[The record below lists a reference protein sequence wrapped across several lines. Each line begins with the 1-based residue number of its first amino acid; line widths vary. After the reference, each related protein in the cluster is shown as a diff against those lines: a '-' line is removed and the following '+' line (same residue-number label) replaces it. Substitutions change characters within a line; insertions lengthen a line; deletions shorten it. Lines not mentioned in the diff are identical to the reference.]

1 MSDYTHNLVSLL
13 VYHAQTRPEAIAL
26 RHKKFGLWQQWSWQ
40 KLLQLSEKYAS
51 ALDRYGFTKGQ
62 SFLILSTPNTEV
74 VAISLAI
81 QALGGKVQLIDH
93 GVEQL
98 AAEALLNHLAI
109 IQPDY
114 ILIEQLEQ
122 LGSLQQLNYHPA
134 YIFYIE
140 HSNASSF
147 NHDYIVDLMAL
158 LADERGHAQLEFKRL
173 PIQQSQLAFSFERV
187 EANQRFRVCYS
198 HQELIEEAQQLIH
211 THDLDHNEEAFIARA
226 FSSVGHIRYLWSS
239 WLLAGFSL
247 NIPETL
253 QTRDQDR
260 QVIAPTLV
268 LGTQATYVRVEQ
280 LISRRLPQPHTWLA
294 KTYQSAL
301 LKLQQKQKLTL
312 VQRGIIVL
320 FRQVI
325 LEELGF
331 SRLKTA
337 LIVGQP
343 VEMTTQQFYQGLGVQ
358 LQHWG
363 QYTEWRSTQVSVT
376 PHDFP
381 NLPITTIN

>member
-1 MSDYTHNLVSLL
+1 MSDYTHSLVSL
-13 VYHAQTRPEAIAL
+13 VAHHAQTRPQAIAL

-40 KLLQLSEKYAS
+40 KLLELSERYAS
-51 ALDRYGFTKGQ
+51 ALHEYGFQKDQ
-62 SFLILSTPNTEV
+62 SFLIVSNPNVDV

-81 QALGGKVQLIDH
+81 QALGGQVQLIDQA
-93 GVEQL
+93 VEIL
-98 AAEALLNHLAI
+98 DTHTLPDYLAI
-109 IQPDY
+109 LQPDY

-122 LGSLQQLNYHPA
+122 LISLEALNYHPT

-140 HSNASSF
+140 QNNLTTFDHE
-147 NHDYIVDLMAL
+147 YIVDIVSL
-158 LADERGHAQLEFKRL
+158 LEGVKEKYHIEFSQLNV
-173 PIQQSQLAFSFERV
+173 QQSQIAFSFERV
-187 EANQRFRVCYS
+187 EADQRLRVYYS
-198 HQELIEEAQQLIH
+198 HQELIEEARQLIQ
-211 THDLDHNEEAFIARA
+211 THHLDHSEDAFIARA

-268 LGTQATYVRVEQ
+268 LGTQSTYVRVEQ
-280 LISRRLPQPHTWLA
+280 RILKRLPQQDRWLA
-294 KTYQSAL
+294 RTYQLAL
-301 LKLQQKQKLTL
+301 SRIQQKQKLTL
-312 VQRGIIVL
+312 LQKLVLGL

-343 VEMTTQQFYQGLGVQ
+343 VENTTHQFYQALGVQ

-363 QYTEWRSTQVSVT
+363 QHAAWQTSKLSTCDTVLNPVS
-376 PHDFP
+376 
-381 NLPITTIN
+381 ITTIN